1 MGGSV
6 IAPDNSY
13 WCFNFPLELVM
24 LLFLSDMHVPYVRVW
39 WQRCFIVY
47 SLDSPTANVVADVG
61 GLHKLVSLTGYGMV
75 AVARDGLMDET
86 DGEASS
92 KKGASFETSSGRRL
106 VCPLAS
112 VAHSQLYGC
121 AMFKKKFEAGHWLLK
136 ACLCNISKLWGC
148 RLLDPSSAIYCSI
161 CK

>member
-1 MGGSV
+1 MTR
-6 IAPDNSY
+6 Y
-13 WCFNFPLELVM
+13 FT
-24 LLFLSDMHVPYVRVW
+24 
-39 WQRCFIVY
+39 VY

-86 DGEASS
+86 DGEAAS

-112 VAHSQLYGC
+112 VPQLYGC
-121 AMFKKKFEAGHWLLK
+121 AMFKKKFDSGPLIVE
-136 ACLCNISKLWGC
+136 
-148 RLLDPSSAIYCSI
+148 RLSV
-161 CK
+161 

>member
-1 MGGSV
+1 M
-6 IAPDNSY
+6 
-13 WCFNFPLELVM
+13 
-24 LLFLSDMHVPYVRVW
+24 
-39 WQRCFIVY
+39 
-47 SLDSPTANVVADVG
+47 DSPTANVVADVG

-112 VAHSQLYGC
+112 VVHSQLYGC
-121 AMFKKKFEAGHWLLK
+121 LK
-136 ACLCNISKLWGC
+136 RNLRQAT
-148 RLLDPSSAIYCSI
+148 DY
-161 CK
+161 